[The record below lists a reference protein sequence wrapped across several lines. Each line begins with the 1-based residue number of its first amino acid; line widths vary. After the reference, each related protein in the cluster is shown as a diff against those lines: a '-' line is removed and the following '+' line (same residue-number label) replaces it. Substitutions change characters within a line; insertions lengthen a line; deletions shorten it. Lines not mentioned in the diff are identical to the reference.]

1 MSDNEYEQAPDAE
14 MPEQDPWGDLDDL
27 GPAATPPPPP
37 AGSTGGSMVFLAAF
51 ALLVLA
57 AGAVYLLGVSRQA
70 DADEQQAVESATEQ
84 LKEYD
89 PDEFTEEFE
98 PAPTSIP
105 FDDAATDATTAPTPT
120 TQAPAVTE
128 APPATID
135 DTVTGLEID
144 PDDIALTFVSRVPG
158 EGYGRAAYI
167 DREGERHLT
176 QLSCER
182 IDRNANGGIC
192 LSQDAG
198 VGGSGRGFILDNALN
213 PTRGFSLHRPSRA
226 AVSPD
231 GSVVAWTGF
240 TLGHSYLSE
249 GEFATLTQLISVDRG
264 LAVDLESGFTTLLDG
279 EEYFH
284 ETRNFWGVTFVDNDH
299 FYATLGAEGETVIV
313 EGQISTSTMEVKWY
327 DATCPEVSPD
337 GSTVVV
343 KELRGDAFRLVAIDT
358 ETGAR
363 RLLGETRSVDDQVE
377 FLDDDTILYGLPNP
391 DEGTAEQPA
400 FDIWALDLTP
410 GAEPRL
416 LLPFADSPAA

>member
-1 MSDNEYEQAPDAE
+1 MSDNEYEQDPHAE
-14 MPEQDPWGDLDDL
+14 TYHEDPWGDLDDL
-27 GPAATPPPPP
+27 GPVVTPPPPP
-37 AGSTGGSMVFLAAF
+37 TNNTGGSIVFLAAF

-70 DADEQQAVESATEQ
+70 AVDEQEAVDSATEQ

-89 PDEFTEEFE
+89 PDEFAQEFA

-105 FDDAATDATTAPTPT
+105 FDDTSSDATTAPT
-120 TQAPAVTE
+120 TQAPPATE
-128 APPATID
+128 APPATVD

-144 PDDIALTFVSRVPG
+144 PSDIALTFVSRVPG

-167 DREGERHLT
+167 DRDGERHLT

-198 VGGSGRGFILDNALN
+198 VGGSGRGFILDSALN

-249 GEFATLTQLISVDRG
+249 GDFATLTQLIAVDRG
-264 LAVDLESGFTTLLDG
+264 LAVDVESGFTTLLDG
-279 EEYFH
+279 EEYFD
-284 ETRNFWGVTFVDNDH
+284 ETRNYWGVSFVDNDH

-313 EGQISTSTMEVKWY
+313 EGRISTSTLEVKWY

-343 KELRGDAFRLVAIDT
+343 KEQRGDAFRLVAIDV
-358 ETGAR
+358 ESGVR

-391 DEGTAEQPA
+391 DEGTVEQPA